1 MNQPIQENKEEYKFP
16 SEESKPGQI
25 RMVTDDKGTVVWV
38 CTNCRKGD
46 CEDNCQKNTS
56 REEKPIK
63 EFIANLLA
71 SRDAAL
77 LEFIEST
84 KTKYPIDSRKIS
96 STEIAINWA
105 NPLAHEVLDLVASHI
120 RHDL

>member
-1 MNQPIQENKEEYKFP
+1 METKCKRCGVNNEYPSFHHCVVSEPTLRDWEEY
-16 SEESKPGQI
+16 
-25 RMVTDDKGTVVWV
+25 
-38 CTNCRKGD
+38 
-46 CEDNCQKNTS
+46 NTFF
-56 REEKPIK
+56 RELCSNHKLLNVPRGVHADIK
-63 EFIANLLA
+63 EFILHTIA